1 MNKAIGLTLLAV
13 GIALLIYGINSSHSF
28 SSNVSQTFTGHP
40 TNNAM
45 WFLIGGIAGIVL
57 GGVLTLIP
65 RRKL

>member
-13 GIALLIYGINSSHSF
+13 GIALLIYGINSSNSF

>member
-13 GIALLIYGINSSHSF
+13 GIALLVYGINAQNSF

-40 TNNAM
+40 TNKAM

-57 GGVLTLIP
+57 GGILALIP